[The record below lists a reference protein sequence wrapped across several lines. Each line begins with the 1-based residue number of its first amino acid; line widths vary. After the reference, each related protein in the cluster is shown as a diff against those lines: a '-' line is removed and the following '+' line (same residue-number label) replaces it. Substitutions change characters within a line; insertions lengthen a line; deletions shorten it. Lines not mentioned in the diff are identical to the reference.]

1 MARRARPTGLNAK
14 VYRHFAVITVCLT
27 GTLAIFADGENRAAV
42 AHTIDYREG
51 QTPLAQADARQEGK
65 PPRIN
70 P

>member
-42 AHTIDYREG
+42 VACASAAGVDHSAFLWEMVD
-51 QTPLAQADARQEGK
+51 
-65 PPRIN
+65 
-70 P
+70 